1 MPQEKKISRQ
11 ACTLAACAL
20 WLAGACV
27 EDGHA
32 QPAWRPD
39 KAVELITPSAAGGS
53 NDKVA
58 RTLQKIMQNEK
69 LVPVPVNVVNKP
81 GGNQTLSRAYLNTHP
96 GDAHYFDIGNPT
108 LIANHI
114 MGVSTQH
121 HRDFTP
127 IAFLINEYT
136 VFTVKADSPIKTVK
150 DLIERLKK
158 DPESVAVGVSN
169 LGGTNHMTLALAAR
183 SAGVDVKRLKVVVF
197 KSNSESI
204 TAVLGGHLQM
214 VSASVPSVIGQVL
227 AGTARII
234 AVGAPRRM
242 AGALAEVPTLRE
254 SGINITTSNWRAI
267 IGPKGLGAAQIA
279 YWESVLAKAVASE
292 EWKKQLETDHW
303 EGNFLDSREFGRFL
317 DAEYAEI
324 RAVMTDL
331 GLAK

>member
-1 MPQEKKISRQ
+1 MQQKKRTSRRIV
-11 ACTLAACAL
+11 ALAACAL
-20 WLAGACV
+20 ALAV
-27 EDGHA
+27 HDSRA

-58 RTLQKIMQNEK
+58 RTLQKIMQNDK
-69 LVPVPVNVVNKP
+69 LVPVPVSVVNKP
-81 GGNQTLSRAYLNTHP
+81 GGNQTLSRIYLNTHP

-108 LIANHI
+108 LIANHV

-121 HRDFTP
+121 YRDFTP
-127 IAFLINEYT
+127 IALLINEYT
-136 VFTVKADSPIKTVK
+136 VFTVKADSPIRTVK
-150 DLIERLKK
+150 DLMERLKK
-158 DPESVAVGVSN
+158 DPESMPVGVSN
-169 LGGTNHMTLALAAR
+169 LGGTNHMTLALAAK

-214 VSASVPSVIGQVL
+214 VSASIPSVLSQVL
-227 AGTARII
+227 AGNARII

-242 AGALAEVPTLRE
+242 AGALGEVPTLRE

-279 YWESVLAKAVASE
+279 YWEGVLAKAVASE

-303 EGNFLDSREFGRFL
+303 EGNFLGSREFGKFL
-317 DAEYAEI
+317 EAEYAEAK
-324 RAVMTDL
+324 AVMTDL